1 MMRTQPR
8 LQAVAAAPGDFQGE
22 GLEPTS
28 STIEPTRLGAF
39 SYFAGLLALFC
50 LCDAT
55 VSAQTLH
62 LPPHEKIVLKNGVT
76 LLLLEK
82 PGVPLIDV
90 FTIVKAGAAADP
102 PGLEGTAAVTAGLLR
117 KGTTK
122 RTAQQFAADL
132 DFIGGGFKA
141 DVVSDY
147 SVVAAEFLTKDMA
160 RGFELVFDA
169 LMHPTFPQ
177 AEVDKVL
184 AQSIDGLRAEKDDPL
199 SVLMPYYNGYLYGGH
214 PYGRPPSGDEIS
226 LAKIKRD
233 TIANFCQAGYAPGNT
248 IVAIAGDFPAAELRT
263 KVTEM
268 LEAWPARA
276 VTAKPIPTPT
286 SIKGR
291 RLLLIDKPDAT
302 QTYFAIGNVGIAET
316 DPDRVATYLVN
327 MVFGGAFTSELN
339 EALRVKSGYTYGAG
353 SGFDRRKVAGPF
365 AFSSYTKNET
375 TVPTIDLA
383 LQVLGYLHKNGITQ
397 EQLDSAR
404 SYIKGQYPPNL
415 ETSGQL
421 AQLIATHEFYG
432 LGDDEV
438 NELEARLDAVTP
450 EIAKEVIRKHF
461 PAENLVFLLI
471 GNARAIAP
479 AVKQYATTQDGRKI
493 SDPGFWPPPLK

>member
-302 QTYFAIGNVGIAET
+302 QTYFYIAQPGIERT
-316 DPDRVATYLVN
+316 SPDRVKLLLINTL
-327 MVFGGAFTSELN
+327 FGGRLTSMLH
-339 EALRVKSGYTYGAG
+339 EALRVNSGLSYGAG
-353 SGFDRRKVAGPF
+353 SQLQRVRLPGAIIITT
-365 AFSSYTKNET
+365 YTKTEST
-375 TVPTIDLA
+375 EKAIDMA
-383 LQVLGYLHKNGITQ
+383 LGVLKQLGEKGITA
-397 EQLDSAR
+397 EQLASVKA
-404 SYIKGQYPPNL
+404 YIKGTFPTQQL
-415 ETSGQL
+415 ETTDQL
-421 AQLIATHEFYG
+421 SNVLADMELYG
-432 LGDDEV
+432 LGKGEIDDFFSSID
-438 NELEARLDAVTP
+438 AASLDDINAT
-450 EIAKEVIRKHF
+450 AKKYYKPDHLTFVV
-461 PAENLVFLLI
+461 L
-471 GNARAIAP
+471 GNAAKIRQVATKYAP
-479 AVKQYATTQDGRKI
+479 KVTEI
-493 SDPGFWPPPLK
+493 SVNKPGFGGE